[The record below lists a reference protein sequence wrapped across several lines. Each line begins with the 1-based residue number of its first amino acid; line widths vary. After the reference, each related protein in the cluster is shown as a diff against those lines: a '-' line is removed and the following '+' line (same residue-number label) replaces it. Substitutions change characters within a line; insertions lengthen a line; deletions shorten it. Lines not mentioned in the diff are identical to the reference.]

1 MTRLLPPDR
10 ARETPQLPAAA
21 REIAAFELEASDADE
36 ALETVKSFREPWV
49 KFVPT
54 VRAIVQ
60 ASNGKPWPIEN
71 PQLRPQVLLADDD
84 RRSLKA
90 RLGYL
95 AVITD
100 PLAQLLPTSFLQPQ
114 DGLYTIFG
122 RRGGASIIQV
132 IDPDRFEWVVAESE
146 GILNEAEK
154 RLVEQRDRARRR
166 AEILQRQIDEERSHE
181 LARLEVE
188 HVSLKG
194 LWRRLTSTKLGKV
207 VTWTV
212 VTVGGGIV
220 TAYAVPG
227 IVKIVVE
234 LWTWIRSRI

>member
-1 MTRLLPPDR
+1 M
-10 ARETPQLPAAA
+10 
-21 REIAAFELEASDADE
+21 
-36 ALETVKSFREPWV
+36 
-49 KFVPT
+49 
-54 VRAIVQ
+54 
-60 ASNGKPWPIEN
+60 
-71 PQLRPQVLLADDD
+71 
-84 RRSLKA
+84 
-90 RLGYL
+90 
-95 AVITD
+95 
-100 PLAQLLPTSFLQPQ
+100 
-114 DGLYTIFG
+114 
-122 RRGGASIIQV
+122 QV

-188 HVSLKG
+188 HVSFKG